1 MGFFLLADNLRDAVT
16 CAVRNLKD
24 VQLALVVCR
33 LYEGNNS
40 PTFYEVLREDVLP
53 LAREHK
59 DQVLPFFCLFVCLF
73 VACSVLCCVV
83 RCKC

>member
-33 LYEGNNS
+33 LYEGINS
-40 PTFYEVLREDVLP
+40 PTFYEVLRDDVLP
-53 LAREHK
+53 LAREAK
-59 DQVLPFFCLFVCLF
+59 NQVTACAHDLLLQRPLTVLRSSFVL
-73 VACSVLCCVV
+73 
-83 RCKC
+83 